1 MTCRSGTESRI
12 DIAKKVLISFLE
24 SLPSGSKFN
33 VMSYGTNHKLL
44 FIESRPVEEENIEE
58 AIKIVSTFQAD
69 MCGNDLLRTLKT
81 IFSQKRDLP
90 LCLFLLT
97 DGH

>member
-1 MTCRSGTESRI
+1 M
-12 DIAKKVLISFLE
+12 
-24 SLPSGSKFN
+24 
-33 VMSYGTNHKLL
+33 
-44 FIESRPVEEENIEE
+44 EEENIEE

-69 MCGNDLLRTLKT
+69 MNGNDLLRTLKT